1 MRCSKAIHQLQ
12 LYIDH
17 QLTLRQTRVL
27 EAHIASCS
35 SCRETLTFL
44 EAVACGLDSLKLV
57 SEPANMHEQ
66 IMQRVALTTANKQQL
81 AYEKQANSFKLFR
94 PSLGEILAAALL
106 ATVATLIILLQ
117 LPVINNKL
125 AITTTNHDPFSM
137 FCIHVLHMLTSIDN
151 NTLSLALWII
161 GTLLGV
167 LITLMFAGNEV
178 RTQWLKA
185 MAQRLPVR

>member
-35 SCRETLTFL
+35 SCREELTFL
-44 EAVACGLDSLKLV
+44 EAVSCGLDSLKSV

-66 IMQRVALTTANKQQL
+66 IMQKVALTTVRKQQL
-81 AYEKQANSFKLFR
+81 LQEKQASGFKLFR
-94 PSLGEILAAALL
+94 PSLNEILAAALL
-106 ATVATLIILLQ
+106 ATVATLLTLLQ
-117 LPVINNKL
+117 LP
-125 AITTTNHDPFSM
+125 AIHNRLPTATGHDSFSLFYNQVM
-137 FCIHVLHMLTSIDN
+137 HMLTSIDT
-151 NTLSLALWII
+151 NTLSLALWVI

-167 LITLMFAGNEV
+167 LITLMFAGNEM
-178 RTQWLKA
+178 RTQWFKA
-185 MAQRLPVR
+185 MVERLPVR

>member
-35 SCRETLTFL
+35 SCREELTLL
-44 EAVACGLDSLKLV
+44 EAVSCGLDSLKFV

-66 IMQRVALTTANKQQL
+66 IMHRVALTTARKQQL
-81 AYEKQANSFKLFR
+81 LHEKQASGFKLFR

-117 LPVINNKL
+117 LPVIHNRLQPANG
-125 AITTTNHDPFSM
+125 HDPFSL
-137 FCIHVLHMLTSIDN
+137 FYTHVAHMLTSIDN

-161 GTLLGV
+161 GTLLGI
-167 LITLMFAGNEV
+167 LITLMFAGSEV

-185 MAQRLPVR
+185 MAERLPVR

>member
-35 SCRETLTFL
+35 SCREELTFL
-44 EAVACGLDSLKLV
+44 EAVSCGLNSLKFV

-66 IMQRVALTTANKQQL
+66 IMHRVALTTARKQQL
-81 AYEKQANSFKLFR
+81 ASEKQANGFKLFR

-106 ATVATLIILLQ
+106 ATVATLITLLK
-117 LPVINNKL
+117 LP
-125 AITTTNHDPFSM
+125 AIQNRLSVANTNHDPFSL
-137 FCIHVLHMLTSIDN
+137 FYTHVVHMLTSIDN
-151 NTLSLALWII
+151 STLSLALWII

-178 RTQWLKA
+178 RTQWFKA
-185 MAQRLPVR
+185 MAERLPVR

>member
-1 MRCSKAIHQLQ
+1 MRCTRATHQIQ

-27 EAHIASCS
+27 EAHIASCP
-35 SCRETLTFL
+35 SCRAELALL
-44 EAVACGLDSLKLV
+44 EAVSCGLHSLQFV
-57 SEPANMHEQ
+57 SEPADMHEQ
-66 IMQRVALTTANKQQL
+66 IMHRVALSTARKQQVL
-81 AYEKQANSFKLFR
+81 REKQTAGFKLFR

-117 LPVINNKL
+117 QPFLRSLLPP
-125 AITTTNHDPFSM
+125 ASGRDPLSLF
-137 FCIHVLHMLTSIDN
+137 LHMLTSIDN

-167 LITLMFAGNEV
+167 LITLMFAGNEM
-178 RTQWLKA
+178 RAQWFKA
-185 MAQRLPVR
+185 MIARLPVR